1 MPEDLSR
8 EELIALVK
16 AMAATNTAS
25 LTTVEAL
32 TATINELRAEIA
44 AMRAQLG
51 SNSKNS
57 SKPPSSD
64 GLAKPAP
71 RSLRRK
77 GGKPGGQDGHR
88 GQTLRQVM
96 TPDRIVRHEPVCCA
110 GCGRPAAR
118 AAPVGVERRQV
129 FDLPPTTVSVTEH
142 QLITRACQCG
152 ARTTGVAPA
161 GVHAPVSYGPRVTA
175 ALVYLYQGQ
184 FLSKART
191 AHAMSDLLGVPVSAG
206 TVAAVTT
213 RAAAALS
220 VPGGFTD
227 TVRNQLRAGPLI
239 HFDET
244 GLRVEGP
251 LHWLHSAGTKGLTLL
266 HAHRRRGREA
276 INDFAVLPGYTGI
289 AVHDAWAPYD
299 TYQGARHVLCGA
311 HLLREL
317 TAVVDHHALTGTQQ
331 GSTGPAGDWCWARQA
346 LDALLAIKTL
356 TDTAN
361 TNGSTPDPAALSR
374 HRRRLTDA
382 ATVGADP
389 TTYPDPGTLGNKHR
403 ALARRI
409 RDRETNYLA
418 FTTDPAIPF
427 DNNLAERDIRM
438 VKIRQKISGCLRT
451 LTGAQ
456 HFATIRSYTA
466 TAGKN
471 KINIYQALVQ
481 LAEGN
486 AWLPQAT

>member
-1 MPEDLSR
+1 VPEDLSR

-16 AMAATNTAS
+16 AMAATNTA
-25 LTTVEAL
+25 LQTTVEAL
-32 TATINELRAEIA
+32 TATINELRVEIA

-64 GLAKPAP
+64 GLGKPAP

-77 GGKPGGQDGHR
+77 GGKPGGQQGHP
-88 GQTLRQVM
+88 GQTLRQVR
-96 TPDRIVRHEPVCCA
+96 TPDVIVRHEPVCCA
-110 GCGRPAAR
+110 GCGRPAAQ
-118 AAPVGVERRQV
+118 AVEVGVERRQV
-129 FDLPPTTVSVTEH
+129 FDLPPTAVQVTEH
-142 QLITRACQCG
+142 QLITRACRCG
-152 ARTTGVAPA
+152 TRTSGVAPA

-184 FLSKART
+184 FLSKAR
-191 AHAMSDLLGVPVSAG
+191 
-206 TVAAVTT
+206 
-213 RAAAALS
+213 AAAALA

-227 TVRNQLRAGPLI
+227 TVRTQLRAGPLI

-244 GLRVEGP
+244 GLRVAGR
-251 LHWLHSAGTKGLTLL
+251 LHWLHSAGTRGLTLL
-266 HAHRRRGREA
+266 HVHRRRGREA
-276 INDFAVLPGYTGI
+276 IDTCAVLPGYRGI

-299 TYQGARHVLCGA
+299 TYTSARHVLCGA

-317 TAVVDHHALTGTQQ
+317 TAVVDHHTLAAAQQ
-331 GSTGPAGDWCWARQA
+331 SSTSPAGGWCWAGQA

-356 TDTAN
+356 IDTAYTAGRSPN
-361 TNGSTPDPAALSR
+361 PAALAR
-374 HRRRLTDA
+374 HRTRLRHA
-382 ATVGADP
+382 ARIGADP
-389 TTYPDPGTLGNKHR
+389 TAHPDPGALGKKHR

-409 RDRETNYLA
+409 RDRETDYLA
-418 FTTDPAIPF
+418 FTTDPTIPF

-451 LTGAQ
+451 LIGAE
-456 HFATIRSYTA
+456 HFAAIRSYTA

-471 KINIYQALVQ
+471 NINIYQALVQ
-481 LAEGN
+481 LADGRP
-486 AWLPQAT
+486 WLPQPT

>member
-16 AMAATNTAS
+16 AMS
-25 LTTVEAL
+25 
-32 TATINELRAEIA
+32 ATIEVMSGTLDGLRAEIA
-44 AMRAQLG
+44 ALRAQLG
-51 SNSKNS
+51 TNSKNS

-64 GLAKPAP
+64 GLGKPAP
-71 RSLRRK
+71 RSLRGR
-77 GGKPGGQDGHR
+77 GGKPGGQQGHP
-88 GQTLRQVM
+88 GQTLRQVT
-96 TPDRIVRHEPVCCA
+96 TPDVIVRHEPVCCA
-110 GCGRPAAR
+110 GCGEPSAQAVE
-118 AAPVGVERRQV
+118 VGVERRQV
-129 FDLPPTTVSVTEH
+129 FDLPPTAVEVTEH
-142 QLITRACQCG
+142 QLITRVCRCG
-152 ARTTGVAPA
+152 ARATGVAPA

-191 AHAMSDLLGVPVSAG
+191 ARAMSDLLGVPVSAG
-206 TVAAVTT
+206 TVAAVTA

-220 VPGGFTD
+220 VPDGFTD
-227 TVRNQLRAGPLI
+227 TVRTQLRAGPLI

-244 GLRVEGP
+244 GLRVAGR

-266 HAHRRRGREA
+266 HVHRRLGIEA
-276 INDFAVLPGYTGI
+276 IDAFAVLPGYTGI

-317 TAVVDHHALTGTQQ
+317 TAVVDHHQLRATT
-331 GSTGPAGDWCWARQA
+331 TPEDRWCWAQQA

-361 TNGSTPDPAALSR
+361 TLGSTPNPAALSR
-374 HRRRLTDA
+374 HRRGLTDA
-382 ATVGADP
+382 ARIGADP
-389 TTYPDPGTLGNKHR
+389 TARPDSGPLGNKNR

-409 RDRETNYLA
+409 RNPETNYLA

-456 HFATIRSYTA
+456 HFAAIRSYTA

-486 AWLPQAT
+486 TWLPQAT

>member
-25 LTTVEAL
+25 LTTVEVL

-118 AAPVGVERRQV
+118 AVEVGVERRQV

-142 QLITRACQCG
+142 QLITRACRCG

-175 ALVYLYQGQ
+175 ALIYLYQGQ

-191 AHAMSDLLGVPVSAG
+191 AQAMSDLLGVPVSAG

-227 TVRNQLRAGPLI
+227 TVRSQLRAGPLI

-244 GLRVEGP
+244 GLRVEGR
-251 LHWLHSAGTKGLTLL
+251 LHWLHSAGTMALTLL
-266 HAHRRRGREA
+266 HVHRRRGREA
-276 INDFAVLPGYTGI
+276 INAFAVLPGYAGI

-299 TYQGARHVLCGA
+299 TYPTARHVLCGA

-317 TAVVDHHALTGTQQ
+317 TAVLDHHQLRATITGE
-331 GSTGPAGDWCWARQA
+331 DRWCWARQA

-356 TDTAN
+356 TDTASTLGN
-361 TNGSTPDPAALSR
+361 TPDPTVLSR
-374 HRRRLTDA
+374 HRTRLRHA
-382 ATVGADP
+382 ARIGADP
-389 TTYPDPGTLGNKHR
+389 NAHPDPGPLGNKHR

-418 FTTDPAIPF
+418 FTTDPTIPF

-438 VKIRQKISGCLRT
+438 VKIRQKISGSLRT
-451 LTGAQ
+451 VTGAQ
-456 HFATIRSYTA
+456 HFAAIRSYTA

-471 KINIYQALVQ
+471 NINIYQALIQ

-486 AWLPQAT
+486 AWLPQPT

>member
-16 AMAATNTAS
+16 AMS
-25 LTTVEAL
+25 
-32 TATINELRAEIA
+32 ATIEVMSGTLDGLRAEIA
-44 AMRAQLG
+44 ALRAQLG
-51 SNSKNS
+51 TNSKNS

-64 GLAKPAP
+64 GLGKPAP
-71 RSLRRK
+71 RSLRGR
-77 GGKPGGQDGHR
+77 GGKPGGQQGHP
-88 GQTLRQVM
+88 GQTLRQVT
-96 TPDRIVRHEPVCCA
+96 TPDVIVRHEPVCCA
-110 GCGRPAAR
+110 GCGEPSAQAVE
-118 AAPVGVERRQV
+118 VGVERRQV
-129 FDLPPTTVSVTEH
+129 FDLPPTAVEVTEH

-191 AHAMSDLLGVPVSAG
+191 ARAMSDLLGVPVSAG
-206 TVAAVTT
+206 TVAAVTA

-227 TVRNQLRAGPLI
+227 TVRTQLRAGPLI

-244 GLRVEGP
+244 GLRVAGR
-251 LHWLHSAGTKGLTLL
+251 LHWLHSAGTTGLTLL
-266 HAHRRRGREA
+266 HVHRRRGIEA
-276 INDFAVLPGYTGI
+276 IDAFAVLPGYTGI

-317 TAVVDHHALTGTQQ
+317 TAVVDHHQLRATTTPEDG
-331 GSTGPAGDWCWARQA
+331 WCWAQQA

-361 TNGSTPDPAALSR
+361 TLGSTPNPAALSR
-374 HRRRLTDA
+374 HRRRLIDA
-382 ATVGADP
+382 ARIGADP
-389 TTYPDPGTLGNKHR
+389 TARPDPGPLGNKNR

-409 RDRETNYLA
+409 RNRETNYLA

-456 HFATIRSYTA
+456 HFAAIRSYTA

>member
-16 AMAATNTAS
+16 AMS
-25 LTTVEAL
+25 
-32 TATINELRAEIA
+32 ATIEVMSGTLDGLRAEIA
-44 AMRAQLG
+44 ALRAQLG
-51 SNSKNS
+51 TNSKNS

-64 GLAKPAP
+64 GLGKPAP
-71 RSLRRK
+71 RSLRGR
-77 GGKPGGQDGHR
+77 GGKPGGQQGHP
-88 GQTLRQVM
+88 GQTLRQVT
-96 TPDRIVRHEPVCCA
+96 TPDVIVRHEPVCCA
-110 GCGRPAAR
+110 GCGEPSAQAVE
-118 AAPVGVERRQV
+118 VGVERRQV
-129 FDLPPTTVSVTEH
+129 FDLPPTAVEVTEH
-142 QLITRACQCG
+142 QLITRVCRCG
-152 ARTTGVAPA
+152 ARATGVAPA

-175 ALVYLYQGQ
+175 ALVFLYQGQ

-191 AHAMSDLLGVPVSAG
+191 ARAMSDLLGVPVSAG
-206 TVAAVTT
+206 TVAAVTA

-220 VPGGFTD
+220 VPDGFTD
-227 TVRNQLRAGPLI
+227 TVRTQLRAGPLI

-244 GLRVEGP
+244 GLRVAGR
-251 LHWLHSAGTKGLTLL
+251 LHWLHSAGTTGLTLL
-266 HAHRRRGREA
+266 HVHRRLGIEA
-276 INDFAVLPGYTGI
+276 IDAFAVLPGYTGI

-317 TAVVDHHALTGTQQ
+317 TAVVDHHQLRATT
-331 GSTGPAGDWCWARQA
+331 TPEDRWCWAQQA

-361 TNGSTPDPAALSR
+361 TLGSTPNPAALSR
-374 HRRRLTDA
+374 HRRGLTDA
-382 ATVGADP
+382 ARIGADP
-389 TTYPDPGTLGNKHR
+389 TARPDSGPLGNKNR

-409 RDRETNYLA
+409 RNPETNYLA

-456 HFATIRSYTA
+456 HFAAIRSYTA

-486 AWLPQAT
+486 TWLPQAT

>member
-1 MPEDLSR
+1 M
-8 EELIALVK
+8 
-16 AMAATNTAS
+16 
-25 LTTVEAL
+25 
-32 TATINELRAEIA
+32 
-44 AMRAQLG
+44 
-51 SNSKNS
+51 
-57 SKPPSSD
+57 
-64 GLAKPAP
+64 
-71 RSLRRK
+71 
-77 GGKPGGQDGHR
+77 
-88 GQTLRQVM
+88 
-96 TPDRIVRHEPVCCA
+96 
-110 GCGRPAAR
+110 
-118 AAPVGVERRQV
+118 
-129 FDLPPTTVSVTEH
+129 
-142 QLITRACQCG
+142 
-152 ARTTGVAPA
+152 
-161 GVHAPVSYGPRVTA
+161 
-175 ALVYLYQGQ
+175 
-184 FLSKART
+184 
-191 AHAMSDLLGVPVSAG
+191 
-206 TVAAVTT
+206 
-213 RAAAALS
+213 
-220 VPGGFTD
+220 
-227 TVRNQLRAGPLI
+227 
-239 HFDET
+239 
-244 GLRVEGP
+244 
-251 LHWLHSAGTKGLTLL
+251 

-299 TYQGARHVLCGA
+299 TYTAARHVLCGA

-317 TAVVDHHALTGTQQ
+317 TAVVDHHQLRATTTPED
-331 GSTGPAGDWCWARQA
+331 SWCWAQQA

-356 TDTAN
+356 TDTAS
-361 TNGSTPDPAALSR
+361 TLGSTPDPAALSR
-374 HRRRLTDA
+374 HRRRLIDA

>member
-16 AMAATNTAS
+16 SMAATIEVMSGT
-25 LTTVEAL
+25 LEG
-32 TATINELRAEIA
+32 LRAELA
-44 AMRAQLG
+44 ALRAQLG
-51 SNSKNS
+51 TNSKNS

-64 GLAKPAP
+64 GLGKPAP
-71 RSLRRK
+71 RSLRGK
-77 GGKPGGQDGHR
+77 GGKPGGQQGHP
-88 GQTLRQVM
+88 GKTLRQAR
-96 TPDRIVRHEPVCCA
+96 TPDVIVRHEPVCCI
-110 GCGRPAAR
+110 GCGGPSAKAVQ
-118 AAPVGVERRQV
+118 VGVERRQV
-129 FDLPPTTVSVTEH
+129 FDLPPTAVQVTEH
-142 QLITRACQCG
+142 QLITRACRCG
-152 ARTTGVAPA
+152 VRTTGLAPA
-161 GVHAPVSYGPRVTA
+161 GVAAPVSYGPRVAA

-191 AHAMSDLLGVPVSAG
+191 AQAMSDLLGVPVSEG
-206 TVAAVTT
+206 TVAAVTA

-220 VPGGFTD
+220 VPDGFTD
-227 TVRNQLRAGPLI
+227 TVRTQLRAGPLI

-244 GLRVEGP
+244 GLRVAGR
-251 LHWLHSAGTKGLTLL
+251 LHWLHSAGTEGLTLL
-266 HAHRRRGREA
+266 HVHRRRGREA
-276 INDFAVLPGYTGI
+276 IAESAVLPGFTGI

-299 TYQGARHVLCGA
+299 TYKDARHVLCGA

-317 TAVVDHHALTGTQQ
+317 TAVVDHHTLAATTGT
-331 GSTGPAGDWCWARQA
+331 STTAVPSWCWAGQA
-346 LDALLAIKTL
+346 LDALLAIKKL
-356 TDTAN
+356 TDTA
-361 TNGSTPDPAALSR
+361 STLGHSPDTAALSR
-374 HRRRLTDA
+374 HRRRLRHA
-382 ATVGADP
+382 ARIGADP
-389 TTYPDPGTLGNKHR
+389 TAHPALGPLGNKHR

-409 RDRETNYLA
+409 RDREADYLA
-418 FTTDPAIPF
+418 FTTDPTIPF

-456 HFATIRSYTA
+456 HFAAIRSYTA

-471 KINIYQALVQ
+471 NINIYRALVQ

>member
-1 MPEDLSR
+1 
-8 EELIALVK
+8 
-16 AMAATNTAS
+16 MAATNTAS

-32 TATINELRAEIA
+32 TATINELRAEIV

-142 QLITRACQCG
+142 QLITRACRCG

-191 AHAMSDLLGVPVSAG
+191 ARAMSDLLAVPVSAG
-206 TVAAVTT
+206 TVAAVTA

-227 TVRNQLRAGPLI
+227 TVRSQLRAGPLI

-251 LHWLHSAGTKGLTLL
+251 LHWLHSAGTRALTLL
-266 HAHRRRGREA
+266 HVHRPRGREA

-289 AVHDAWAPYD
+289 AVHD
-299 TYQGARHVLCGA
+299 V
-311 HLLREL
+311 
-317 TAVVDHHALTGTQQ
+317 
-331 GSTGPAGDWCWARQA
+331 
-346 LDALLAIKTL
+346 
-356 TDTAN
+356 
-361 TNGSTPDPAALSR
+361 
-374 HRRRLTDA
+374 
-382 ATVGADP
+382 
-389 TTYPDPGTLGNKHR
+389 
-403 ALARRI
+403 
-409 RDRETNYLA
+409 
-418 FTTDPAIPF
+418 
-427 DNNLAERDIRM
+427 
-438 VKIRQKISGCLRT
+438 
-451 LTGAQ
+451 
-456 HFATIRSYTA
+456 
-466 TAGKN
+466 
-471 KINIYQALVQ
+471 
-481 LAEGN
+481 
-486 AWLPQAT
+486 

>member
-25 LTTVEAL
+25 LTTVEVL

-118 AAPVGVERRQV
+118 AVEVGVERRQV

-142 QLITRACQCG
+142 QLITRACRCG

-175 ALVYLYQGQ
+175 ALIYLYQGQ

-191 AHAMSDLLGVPVSAG
+191 AQAMSDLLGVPVSAG

-227 TVRNQLRAGPLI
+227 TVRSQLRAGPLI

-244 GLRVEGP
+244 GLRVEGR
-251 LHWLHSAGTKGLTLL
+251 LHWLHSAGTMALTLL
-266 HAHRRRGREA
+266 HVHRRRGREA
-276 INDFAVLPGYTGI
+276 INAFAVLPGYAGI

-299 TYQGARHVLCGA
+299 TYPTARHVLCGA

-317 TAVVDHHALTGTQQ
+317 TAVLDHHQLRATITGED
-331 GSTGPAGDWCWARQA
+331 SWCWARQA

-361 TNGSTPDPAALSR
+361 TNGSTPDPTVLSR
-374 HRRRLTDA
+374 HRTRLRHA
-382 ATVGADP
+382 ARIGADP
-389 TTYPDPGTLGNKHR
+389 NAHPDPGPLGNKHR

-418 FTTDPAIPF
+418 FTTDPTIPF

-438 VKIRQKISGCLRT
+438 VKIRQKISGSLRT
-451 LTGAQ
+451 VTGAQ
-456 HFATIRSYTA
+456 HFAAIRSYTA

-471 KINIYQALVQ
+471 NINIYQALIQ

-486 AWLPQAT
+486 AWLPQPT